1 MGTMLVETTR
11 GPLAPAPLPVLL
23 TTLWRDPHTVAPE
36 DLAQIIQRLE
46 QACAEHPESADF
58 RTCLG
63 IAHAMNHDAYK
74 SMDALEEA
82 RRVDP
87 ASFWAQFK
95 FAELLYRLRALPRA
109 EQQTLEA
116 LELATDGREMAV
128 ARKQLQEIRRLMREG
143 TQKPAWTK
151 PLNRPAVYLFLAVV
165 AGSVVAALR

>member
-1 MGTMLVETTR
+1 MGTMLMQTTR
-11 GPLAPAPLPVLL
+11 APLAPAPLPVLL
-23 TTLWRDPHTVAPE
+23 PALWRDPHTVAPA
-36 DLAQIIQRLE
+36 DLALIIERLE

-87 ASFWAQFK
+87 ANFWAQFK

-109 EQQTLEA
+109 EELTLEA
-116 LELATDGREMAV
+116 LELATDGREMAL
-128 ARKQLQEIRRLMREG
+128 ARKQLQEIRRLIREG
-143 TQKPAWTK
+143 TQKPEWTK
-151 PLNRPAVYLFLAVV
+151 SLRRPTVWLCLAAV
-165 AGSVVAALR
+165 AGSLLAAFR